1 MASHTFSMEKI
12 LGWRFDQED
21 EARLQ
26 VANLKEKWDRENQHL
41 QSLIQENI
49 KVKND
54 NLKNTHIQTLRYND
68 YYKMVI
74 DEKIIQQKNLMDAT
88 QAQINKANEQLLEAH
103 KNRKAMEKLKEK
115 ELTAA
120 EEEMKRIEQM
130 QLDEFA
136 TMSYRQRAL

>member
-1 MASHTFSMEKI
+1 MEKI
-12 LGWRFDQED
+12 LGWRFDLED

-26 VANLKEKWDRENQHL
+26 LSNLQDKWNKENLQL

-54 NLKNTHIQTLRYND
+54 NLKNTQIQTLRYND

-74 DEKIIQQKNLMDAT
+74 DEKIVQQKNQMDST
-88 QAQINKANEQLLEAH
+88 QAQINKAQEQLLDAH
-103 KNRKAMEKLKEK
+103 KNRRAMEKLKEK

-120 EEEMKRIEQM
+120 EETMKRLEQM

-136 TMSYRQRAL
+136 TMNYKQRAL

>member
-1 MASHTFSMEKI
+1 MEKI
-12 LGWRFDQED
+12 LGWRFDLED

-26 VANLKEKWDRENQHL
+26 LSNLQDKWNRENLQL

-54 NLKNTHIQTLRYND
+54 NLKNTQIQTLRYND

-74 DEKIIQQKNLMDAT
+74 DEKIVQQKNQMDST
-88 QAQINKANEQLLEAH
+88 QAQINKAQEQLLDAH
-103 KNRKAMEKLKEK
+103 KNRRAMEKLKEK

-120 EEEMKRIEQM
+120 EETMKRLEQM

-136 TMSYRQRAL
+136 TMNYNQRAL

>member
-1 MASHTFSMEKI
+1 MEKI
-12 LGWRFDQED
+12 LAWRFDQED

-74 DEKIIQQKNLMDAT
+74 DEKIIQQKNIMDET
-88 QAQINKANEQLLEAH
+88 QAQISIANEQLLEAH

-115 ELTAA
+115 ELTAV
-120 EEEMKRIEQM
+120 EEEMKRIEQI

-136 TMSYRQRAL
+136 TMSYKQRVL

>member
-1 MASHTFSMEKI
+1 MEKI

-88 QAQINKANEQLLEAH
+88 QAQISKANEQLLEAH

-120 EEEMKRIEQM
+120 EEELKRIEQM

-136 TMSYRQRAL
+136 TMSYKQRAL

>member
-1 MASHTFSMEKI
+1 MEKI

-74 DEKIIQQKNLMDAT
+74 DEKIIQQKNLMDET
-88 QAQINKANEQLLEAH
+88 QAQISKANEQLLEAH

-120 EEEMKRIEQM
+120 EEELKRIEQM

-136 TMSYRQRAL
+136 TMSYKQRVL

>member
-1 MASHTFSMEKI
+1 MEKI

-74 DEKIIQQKNLMDAT
+74 DEKIIQQKNLMDET
-88 QAQINKANEQLLEAH
+88 QAQISKANEQLLEAH

-120 EEEMKRIEQM
+120 EEELKRIEQM

-136 TMSYRQRAL
+136 TMSYKQRAL

>member
-1 MASHTFSMEKI
+1 MEKI

-21 EARLQ
+21 DARLQ

-88 QAQINKANEQLLEAH
+88 QAQISKANEQLLEAH

-120 EEEMKRIEQM
+120 EEELKRIEQM

-136 TMSYRQRAL
+136 TMSYKQRVL

>member
-1 MASHTFSMEKI
+1 MEKI

-21 EARLQ
+21 DARLQ

-74 DEKIIQQKNLMDAT
+74 DEKIIQQKNLMDET
-88 QAQINKANEQLLEAH
+88 QAQISKANEQLLEAH

-120 EEEMKRIEQM
+120 EEELKRIEQM

-136 TMSYRQRAL
+136 TMSYKQRVL

>member
-1 MASHTFSMEKI
+1 MEKI

-41 QSLIQENI
+41 QSLIKENI
-49 KVKND
+49 KIKND
-54 NLKNTHIQTLRYND
+54 NLKNIHIQTLRYND
-68 YYKMVI
+68 YYKMIV
-74 DEKIIQQKNLMDAT
+74 DEKIIQQKNIMDET
-88 QAQINKANEQLLEAH
+88 QAQISIANEQLLEAH

-115 ELTAA
+115 ELTAV
-120 EEEMKRIEQM
+120 EEELKRIEQM

-136 TMSYRQRAL
+136 TMSYKQRVL

>member
-1 MASHTFSMEKI
+1 MEKI

-26 VANLKEKWDRENQHL
+26 VTNLKEKWDRENQHL

-88 QAQINKANEQLLEAH
+88 QAQISKANEQLLEAH

-120 EEEMKRIEQM
+120 EEELKRIEQM

-136 TMSYRQRAL
+136 TMSYKQRVL

>member
-1 MASHTFSMEKI
+1 MEKI

-21 EARLQ
+21 DARLQ
-26 VANLKEKWDRENQHL
+26 VANLKGKWDRENQHL

-88 QAQINKANEQLLEAH
+88 QAQISKANEQLLEAH

-120 EEEMKRIEQM
+120 EEELKRIEQM

-136 TMSYRQRAL
+136 TMSYKQRVL